1 MLMLSFSSSEVAL
14 VTHIHVELS
23 GGKQMAHYFNILL
36 RTASGRLSFLYFNE
50 KPYLFF
56 YLYYEKWYYLLII
69 KRIGDGWV
77 TMWSMLLFWI
87 PVCIG
92 IVAFCYFVKHSRTN
106 KLLMLSFLPIVFF
119 IVQIVKYTYIESQEI
134 FIFYVVGLF
143 ISVVFFIMILSY
155 FYKK

>member
-1 MLMLSFSSSEVAL
+1 M
-14 VTHIHVELS
+14 
-23 GGKQMAHYFNILL
+23 
-36 RTASGRLSFLYFNE
+36 
-50 KPYLFF
+50 
-56 YLYYEKWYYLLII
+56 
-69 KRIGDGWV
+69 

-92 IVAFCYFVKHSRTN
+92 VVALCYFVKHSRTN

-119 IVQIVKYTYIESQEI
+119 IVQIVKHTYIESQEI

-155 FYKK
+155 FYRK

>member
-1 MLMLSFSSSEVAL
+1 M
-14 VTHIHVELS
+14 
-23 GGKQMAHYFNILL
+23 
-36 RTASGRLSFLYFNE
+36 
-50 KPYLFF
+50 
-56 YLYYEKWYYLLII
+56 
-69 KRIGDGWV
+69 

-155 FYKK
+155 FYKNKFFLEVHFFAVYIAFISTNRTTAIFALLFASSLSQSIVFSIRITAE